1 MDTNPPIE
9 MPSVGGPRQL
19 LRLALWFIVAPCK
32 AWFAF
37 VMNYGEVGP
46 RLALAFLTLP
56 LFAWAALKVERKP
69 AGKRILLVEDE
80 PINQMV
86 AKELLSSNGLI
97 VDTAENGIVA
107 VEKAQTGT
115 YDLILMDMQMP
126 QIDGLEAGMN
136 DFLSKPV
143 VPKHFYEALMR
154 WL

>member
-1 MDTNPPIE
+1 MSRSIR
-9 MPSVGGPRQL
+9 S
-19 LRLALWFIVAPCK
+19 
-32 AWFAF
+32 
-37 VMNYGEVGP
+37 
-46 RLALAFLTLP
+46 
-56 LFAWAALKVERKP
+56 
-69 AGKRILLVEDE
+69 
-80 PINQMV
+80 V

-97 VDTAENGIVA
+97 VDTAENSIVA

-143 VPKHFYEALMR
+143 VPKHFYEALTR